1 MEKSKFSVPTQVNTS
16 PSPNVSS
23 EENTKPS
30 ITQTEVLHNA
40 VMQSDVSYIS
50 SGDLSVNCVEGT

>member
-23 EENTKPS
+23 EENTRPS
-30 ITQTEVLHNA
+30 ITETEVLDDA

-50 SGDLSVNCVEGT
+50 SGDLNVNCVEGS